1 MNGSS
6 GGHELIATEEREGED
21 RVNNINELSEKLIES
36 TVEIFTGMVMME
48 ISVAGE
54 SMSKLGSLKKS
65 ITGMVGL
72 AGVHKG
78 VLAIHLPNQVAQD
91 VTSNFLGI
99 EVNEINEE
107 VQDAIGEIANML
119 GGNLK
124 TILSDKGKD
133 IQLSLPSTIY
143 GDEYAIT
150 SQADVGRIIIPFQA
164 PSGVFF
170 VDVELELG

>member
-1 MNGSS
+1 MSS
-6 GGHELIATEEREGED
+6 I
-21 RVNNINELSEKLIES
+21 SEVSDKIIES
-36 TVEIFTGMVMME
+36 TIEIFTDMVMME

-54 SMSKLGSLKKS
+54 PLLKLAPLRKF

-78 VLAIHLPNQVAQD
+78 ILAVHFPQQVALD
-91 VTSNFLGI
+91 VTGSFLGM
-99 EVNEINEE
+99 EVAEINAD

-124 TILSDKGKD
+124 TILSDRGSD

-143 GDEYAIT
+143 GDEYAMT
-150 SQADVGRIIIPFQA
+150 SQADVDQVILPFQA
-164 PSGVFF
+164 PAGVFY
-170 VDVELELG
+170 VEVELER